1 MGEQIGYENGMCI
14 VIMNEG
20 IENGYCEEKS
30 VYRNQERKGSFQ
42 QLFLNRKGLRS
53 SILLILLLTLLN
65 ILHLVMQKV
74 SEANFNSVL
83 RKFLNYKKKNDS
95 DMSLW

>member
-20 IENGYCEEKS
+20 IETGYCEEKS

>member
-42 QLFLNRKGLRS
+42 QLFLNRKG
-53 SILLILLLTLLN
+53 I
-65 ILHLVMQKV
+65 
-74 SEANFNSVL
+74 
-83 RKFLNYKKKNDS
+83 
-95 DMSLW
+95 